1 MKLIGNFK
9 ETLYTDDDVI
19 LSFSVPKKYYPRLQ
33 KLPKD
38 RLLTL
43 EVDERTAQRSLRQNR
58 ALWALLSEIA
68 YQENNRKDKTLV
80 DDLYKEMIV
89 EANIH
94 VSYMK
99 VDIAALNILQSAFRV
114 VDILE
119 TSEHNG
125 ISYISCNLY
134 KGSSNFDTKEMT
146 DFIEVV
152 LDRGSRYDINILY
165 YEDELK

>member
-1 MKLIGNFK
+1 M
-9 ETLYTDDDVI
+9 
-19 LSFSVPKKYYPRLQ
+19 Q

-38 RLLTL
+38 KLLTL
-43 EVDERTAQRSLRQNR
+43 VVDERTSQRSLRQNR

-99 VDIAALNILQSAFRV
+99 VDIAKIRHIARCIQSCGHIRNV
-114 VDILE
+114 
-119 TSEHNG
+119 EHNG

-152 LDRGSRYDINILY
+152 LERGSRYDINILY